1 MHLPG
6 LALPSIDARVREV
19 AAGRF
24 MIQCIARRKFVAL
37 TPEEWVRQHILGYLT
52 AYRSYPQAL
61 LAVERTFPYQGMP
74 WRADVV
80 AYNRKAEPVL
90 LVECKAPNV
99 SIIQSTFEQ
108 AGRYNLVV
116 GARYVAV
123 SNGIDHFCFEVDREK
138 STTAFLDDIPNYI
151 ELVET

>member
-1 MHLPG
+1 M
-6 LALPSIDARVREV
+6 
-19 AAGRF
+19 
-24 MIQCIARRKFVAL
+24 
-37 TPEEWVRQHILGYLT
+37 
-52 AYRSYPQAL
+52 
-61 LAVERTFPYQGMP
+61 
-74 WRADVV
+74 
-80 AYNRKAEPVL
+80 L